1 MLVTTY
7 GRVKKGKKDFLCPCL
22 YQKQENGKLMRQCFK
37 KNEGTVLWGEGR
49 HVPPCP
55 QHFLGEVDLGLWG
68 LGLTSIFLPFLLG
81 SLEVYSV
88 LSTL

>member
-1 MLVTTY
+1 MS
-7 GRVKKGKKDFLCPCL
+7 
-22 YQKQENGKLMRQCFK
+22 
-37 KNEGTVLWGEGR
+37 
-49 HVPPCP
+49 PPCP